1 MLEFFYAS
9 DSTWHKVWSFS
20 TDTISAFEQVI
31 ETLPDT
37 FCQAGF
43 RFRFRNKTSMSPD
56 EVAGGNGALSN
67 ADCWNIDYIMMNTR
81 PAAEH
86 RSIDDIT
93 QVDIPR
99 ELLDFYESVPWTHLN
114 NAQSITRN
122 NMRYLIRN
130 LTTGDSINVG
140 RSYFVHNLVTELKN
154 ITISFSQNRH
164 LIPFKPGMIR
174 FSLRLPEMTIQ
185 AKALLKW

>member
-1 MLEFFYAS
+1 
-9 DSTWHKVWSFS
+9 
-20 TDTISAFEQVI
+20 
-31 ETLPDT
+31 
-37 FCQAGF
+37 
-43 RFRFRNKTSMSPD
+43 
-56 EVAGGNGALSN
+56 
-67 ADCWNIDYIMMNTR
+67 MNTR

-140 RSYFVHNLVTELKN
+140 RSYFVHDLHTGTKEYYDQLFSKSPPHSLQTWYDPFFAPFTRNDNSSEGALEVVSYL
-154 ITISFSQNRH
+154 IT
-164 LIPFKPGMIR
+164 PGR
-174 FSLRLPEMTIQ
+174 SDKR
-185 AKALLKW
+185 K